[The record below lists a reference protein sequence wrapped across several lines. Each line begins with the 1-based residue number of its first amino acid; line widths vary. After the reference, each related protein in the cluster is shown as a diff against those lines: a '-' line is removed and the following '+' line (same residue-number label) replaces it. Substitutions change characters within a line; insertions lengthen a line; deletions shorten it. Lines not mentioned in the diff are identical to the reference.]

1 MFRGQDWRGD
11 QPGPHHSGT
20 RDVRLADV
28 ALLEPATVALRQRV
42 WESFCRWFGRSF
54 PGAVVSEWIALAPP
68 AFIIAVVAYGNAS
81 FEAGT
86 PLLYFRQLIAHIQSE
101 YPLLWPYVFRAWQT
115 VSRWEVC
122 EPIQHR
128 PPLPEPILQA
138 IAALGASWAWPRWVA
153 VLLGCFYSIARIG
166 EFLQAKRADVLLPKD
181 LLSDDKII
189 FVKVR
194 SPKTRRRGPTVQ
206 YVTIDAPCCFEF
218 LCVVWG
224 RLRPDDHLYN
234 GSAGAFRT
242 RWDATLARIGIPKCH
257 RLTPGSLRA
266 GGAVAAHRRGKQVSE
281 LLRAMRL
288 QQQKTLAIYLQGTTA
303 FSVLPALPETV
314 RSNVQLLKAAMPA
327 FLEHS
332 CRGPAARS
340 SAKG

>member
-81 FEAGT
+81 FEACT

-166 EFLQAKRADVLLPKD
+166 EFLQAKRADVFAAK
-181 LLSDDKII
+181 
-189 FVKVR
+189 
-194 SPKTRRRGPTVQ
+194 GP
-206 YVTIDAPCCFEF
+206 
-218 LCVVWG
+218 
-224 RLRPDDHLYN
+224 
-234 GSAGAFRT
+234 
-242 RWDATLARIGIPKCH
+242 
-257 RLTPGSLRA
+257 SLR
-266 GGAVAAHRRGKQVSE
+266 
-281 LLRAMRL
+281 
-288 QQQKTLAIYLQGTTA
+288 
-303 FSVLPALPETV
+303 
-314 RSNVQLLKAAMPA
+314 
-327 FLEHS
+327 
-332 CRGPAARS
+332 
-340 SAKG
+340 